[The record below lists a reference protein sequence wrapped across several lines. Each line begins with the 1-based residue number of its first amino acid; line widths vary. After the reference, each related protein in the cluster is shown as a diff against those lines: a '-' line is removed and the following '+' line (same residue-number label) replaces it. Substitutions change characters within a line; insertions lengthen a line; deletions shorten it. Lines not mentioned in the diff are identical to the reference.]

1 MGGEEL
7 HAEFERLGEAVVLER
22 ITGKAYDQ
30 YTRAHA
36 LRWLS
41 DRALARVVAGEETI
55 EARLATQ
62 ARARGLRRLLILA
75 AVAAC
80 AVAVAFFYLDGH
92 RAARPGAG
100 RAPASAT
107 LASPPTAP

>member
-7 HAEFERLGEAVVLER
+7 HAEFERLGEAVVLQR

-41 DRALARVVAGEETI
+41 DRALARVVAEEGTI
-55 EARLATQ
+55 KARLATQ

-75 AVAAC
+75 AVTAC
-80 AVAVAFFYLDGH
+80 AVAAVFFYLDGH

-100 RAPASAT
+100 RAPTSAT
-107 LASPPTAP
+107 LASPATAP

>member
-7 HAEFERLGEAVVLER
+7 HAEFGRLGEAVVLER
-22 ITGKAYDQ
+22 ITSKAYDQ

-41 DRALARVVAGEETI
+41 DRALARVVAEEGAI
-55 EARLATQ
+55 KARLATQ

-75 AVAAC
+75 AVASC
-80 AVAVAFFYLDGH
+80 VVAAAFFYLDGH
-92 RAARPGAG
+92 RATRPGAG
-100 RAPASAT
+100 RAPASAA
-107 LASPPTAP
+107 LASPATAP